1 MSGLAAPALDD
12 ALMAPL
18 PQFAGDELAGMLREH
33 FGISGSFARISGERD
48 LNLHVAGADG
58 RDVVFKICGDSDS
71 AEELAFQNAAL
82 THLARTD
89 PALPV
94 PRVVAAR
101 DGSTIVTH
109 ERGGQRHLLRVLTYL
124 PGEPAL
130 GSMLSRAQRVE
141 IGMLAAR
148 LDRAL
153 ADFEHPGANR
163 AFIWDLVH
171 FASLREKVAFL
182 DTDQRKALAGR
193 VLDHFA
199 ESVAPLLPALPRQVI
214 HNDLNQNN
222 LLLRPQDGSV
232 SGIIDFG
239 DMIRT
244 IRVAEVA
251 IAAAHLIYREA
262 DPLSAMA
269 QVVKGYARVVPL
281 EANEVAVLP
290 VLIQARLAT
299 RELIVSWRRQANPA
313 ATTSYRDDVSR
324 FGWEALA
331 RCDALPPTE
340 LHARLAEAAGLGTH

>member
-1 MSGLAAPALDD
+1 MSGLAASALDD

-48 LNLHVAGADG
+48 LNLHVACAEG

-71 AEELAFQNAAL
+71 SEELAFQNAAL

-101 DGSTIVTH
+101 DGSTIVAH
-109 ERGGQRHLLRVLTYL
+109 GRGGQRYLLRVLTYL

-130 GSMLSRAQRVE
+130 GSALSRAQRVE
-141 IGMLAAR
+141 VGMLAAR

-153 ADFEHPGANR
+153 ADFDHPGANR

-171 FASLREKVAFL
+171 FASLREKIAFL
-182 DTDQRKALAGR
+182 DTDQRKALAER
-193 VLDHFA
+193 VLDRFA
-199 ESVAPLLPALPRQVI
+199 ETVAPLLPALSRQVI

-222 LLLRPQDGSV
+222 LLLRPQDGAI

-269 QVVKGYARVVPL
+269 QVVKGYAQILPL
-281 EANEVAVLP
+281 EPDEIEVLP
-290 VLIQARLAT
+290 ALIQARLLT
-299 RELIVSWRRQANPA
+299 RELIVAWRRRANPA

-324 FGWEALA
+324 YGWEALS
-331 RCDALPPTE
+331 RCDAIPLAETTDR
-340 LHARLAEAAGLGTH
+340 LAGAARLGSR

>member
-1 MSGLAAPALDD
+1 MSGAAPALDD

-48 LNLHVAGADG
+48 LNLHVRGADG
-58 RDVVFKICGDSDS
+58 GDYVFKVCGDSDS

-94 PRVVAAR
+94 PRLVAAR
-101 DGSTIVTH
+101 DGGTIAAH
-109 ERGGQRHLLRVLTYL
+109 ERGGQRYLLRVLTYL

-130 GSMLSRAQRVE
+130 GSALSRAQRVE

-153 ADFEHPGANR
+153 ADFDHPGAHR

-171 FASLREKVAFL
+171 LASLREKIVFL
-182 DTDQRKALAGR
+182 DTDQRRALAER
-193 VLDHFA
+193 VLDRFA
-199 ESVAPLLPALPRQVI
+199 GIVAPLLPALPRQVV

-222 LLLRPQDGSV
+222 LLLGPQDGSV

-251 IAAAHLIYREA
+251 IAAAHLLYREA
-262 DPLSAMA
+262 DPMSTMA
-269 QVVKGYARVVPL
+269 QVVKGYARVLPL
-281 EANEVAVLP
+281 ERDEIAVLP
-290 VLIQARLAT
+290 ALIQARLVT
-299 RELIVSWRRQANPA
+299 RELIVSWRRRANPA

-331 RCDALPPTE
+331 RCDALSLSETVE
-340 LHARLAEAAGLGTH
+340 RLAEAARFGGH

>member
-1 MSGLAAPALDD
+1 VSGLAAPALDD

-33 FGISGSFARISGERD
+33 FGISGAFTRISGERD
-48 LNLHVAGADG
+48 LNLHVTCADG

-101 DGSTIVTH
+101 GGSTIVVH
-109 ERGGQRHLLRVLTYL
+109 EHGGQRYLLRVLTYL

-130 GSMLSRAQRVE
+130 GSTLSRAQRVE

-153 ADFEHPGANR
+153 ADFDHPGANR
-163 AFIWDLVH
+163 VFIWDLVH

-193 VLDHFA
+193 VLDRFA
-199 ESVAPLLPALPRQVI
+199 ETVAPLLPALPRQVI

-222 LLLRPQDGSV
+222 LLLRPLEGAV

-251 IAAAHLIYREA
+251 IAAAHLLYRET
-262 DPLSAMA
+262 DPMSAMA
-269 QVVKGYARVVPL
+269 QVVKGYARVLPL
-281 EANEVAVLP
+281 AIDEIAVLP
-290 VLIQARLAT
+290 VLIEARLVT

-331 RCDALPPTE
+331 RCDALPPAE
-340 LHARLAEAAGLGTH
+340 LHARLAEATGLGNR

>member
-1 MSGLAAPALDD
+1 VTGVATAALDD
-12 ALMAPL
+12 ALLAPL
-18 PQFAGDELAGMLREH
+18 PQFASDELGQALHEH
-33 FGISGSFARISGERD
+33 FGITGSFARISGERD
-48 LNLHVAGADG
+48 LNIHVGGADG
-58 RDVVFKICGDSDS
+58 RDFVFKVCGASDTS
-71 AEELAFQNAAL
+71 EELAFQNAAL
-82 THLARTD
+82 KHLAQVD

-109 ERGGQRHLLRVLTYL
+109 ESGGQRCLLRVLTYL

-130 GSMLSRAQRVE
+130 ASTLSRAQRVE

-153 ADFEHPGANR
+153 ADFDHPGANR

-171 FASLREKVAFL
+171 AASLREKVAFL
-182 DTDQRKALAGR
+182 DTELRWSLAER
-193 VLDHFA
+193 VLDRFDDII
-199 ESVAPLLPALPRQVI
+199 APRLPALRRQVI

-222 LLLRPQDGSV
+222 LLLRPQDGAI

-251 IAAAHLIYREA
+251 IAAAHLLYREA
-262 DPLSAMA
+262 DVLGAMA
-269 QVVKGYARVVPL
+269 QVVRGYAQILPL
-281 EANEVAVLP
+281 DADEIAVLP
-290 VLIQARLAT
+290 ALVQARLVT
-299 RELIVSWRRQANPA
+299 RELIAAWRRQANPA

-331 RCDALPPTE
+331 RCDAIPLAETTDR
-340 LHARLAEAAGLGTH
+340 LAGAARLGSR

>member
-1 MSGLAAPALDD
+1 MSALAAPTLDD

-18 PQFAGDELAGMLREH
+18 PQFTGDELARMLREH

-48 LNLHVAGADG
+48 LNLHVASADG

-101 DGSTIVTH
+101 NGSTIVTY
-109 ERGGQRHLLRVLTYL
+109 ERGGQRYLLRVLTYL

-130 GSMLSRAQRVE
+130 GSTFSRAQRVE

-153 ADFEHPGANR
+153 ADFDHPGANR

-171 FASLREKVAFL
+171 FASLREKIAFL
-182 DTDQRKALAGR
+182 DTDQRKALAER
-193 VLDHFA
+193 VLDRFS
-199 ESVAPLLPALPRQVI
+199 ESVAPLLAALPRQVI

-222 LLLRPQDGSV
+222 LLLRPQDGAV

-262 DPLSAMA
+262 DPPSAMA

-331 RCDALPPTE
+331 RCDALSPAE

>member
-18 PQFAGDELAGMLREH
+18 PQFAGDELAAMLREH

-48 LNLHVAGADG
+48 LNLHVACADG
-58 RDVVFKICGDSDS
+58 QDFVFKVCGNSES
-71 AEELAFQNAAL
+71 VEELAFQNAAL

-101 DGSTIVTH
+101 DGSTIVAH
-109 ERGGQRHLLRVLTYL
+109 ESGGQRYLLRVLTYL
-124 PGEPAL
+124 PGEPVL
-130 GSMLSRAQRVE
+130 GSKLSRVQRVE

-153 ADFEHPGANR
+153 ADFEHPAANR

-171 FASLREKVAFL
+171 VTSLREKIAFL
-182 DTDQRKALAGR
+182 DTDQRKATAAR
-193 VLDHFA
+193 VLDRFTTT
-199 ESVAPLLPALPRQVI
+199 VGPLLPALPRQVV
-214 HNDLNQNN
+214 HNDLNQAN

-239 DMIRT
+239 DMIET

-251 IAAAHLIYREA
+251 IASAHLLYREA
-262 DPLSAMA
+262 DPMSAMA
-269 QVVKGYARVVPL
+269 QVVKGYARLLPL
-281 EANEVAVLP
+281 EANEIAVLP
-290 VLIQARLAT
+290 VLVQARLAT

-331 RCDALPPTE
+331 RCDAVSLSETAE
-340 LHARLAEAAGLGTH
+340 RLAEAARLGGH

>member
-1 MSGLAAPALDD
+1 VSGVAAPALDD

-18 PQFAGDELAGMLREH
+18 PQFAGDELAGMLCEH

-48 LNLHVAGADG
+48 LNLHVACADG

-101 DGSTIVTH
+101 DGSTITTH
-109 ERGGQRHLLRVLTYL
+109 VRDGQRYLLRVLTYL

-130 GSMLSRAQRVE
+130 GSTFSRAQRVE

-153 ADFEHPGANR
+153 ADFDHPGANR
-163 AFIWDLVH
+163 AFIWDFVH

-182 DTDQRKALAGR
+182 DTDQRKALAER
-193 VLDHFA
+193 VLGRFA
-199 ESVAPLLPALPRQVI
+199 ERVVPLLPGLPRQVI

-262 DPLSAMA
+262 DPLTAMA

-331 RCDALPPTE
+331 RCDSLSPTE

>member
-1 MSGLAAPALDD
+1 MSDLAAPALDD
-12 ALMAPL
+12 ALMASL
-18 PQFAGDELAGMLREH
+18 PQLASDELARVLREH

-71 AEELAFQNAAL
+71 VEELAFQNAAL
-82 THLARTD
+82 SHLARTD

-101 DGSTIVTH
+101 DGSTIVAH
-109 ERGGQRHLLRVLTYL
+109 EHGGQRYLLRVLTYL

-130 GSMLSRAQRVE
+130 GSTFSRAQRVE

-153 ADFEHPGANR
+153 ADFDHPGANR

-171 FASLREKVAFL
+171 FASLREKVTFL
-182 DTDQRKALAGR
+182 DTDQRRALAER
-193 VLDHFA
+193 VLDRFA
-199 ESVAPLLPALPRQVI
+199 ERVAPLLPALPRQVI

-222 LLLRPQDGSV
+222 LLLGPGGSV

-269 QVVKGYARVVPL
+269 QVAKGYARVLPL

-331 RCDALPPTE
+331 RCDALPPAE
-340 LHARLAEAAGLGTH
+340 LHARLAEAAGPGTH